1 METVLLIYN
10 NFHKRHVSAT
20 HPLSGKLSSPFN
32 LNNMGRVS
40 NHSNL
45 PLKRRAM
52 THDGANHNSL
62 WHFSKLK
69 EKAFYSLE
77 NGNPL
82 QYACLENSM
91 GRGAL
96 RATVYGVTKSWTQLK
111 QLTYKYLV
119 TWAPESSLVR
129 NLKLIIHQHKLKKTA
144 H

>member
-1 METVLLIYN
+1 
-10 NFHKRHVSAT
+10 
-20 HPLSGKLSSPFN
+20 
-32 LNNMGRVS
+32 
-40 NHSNL
+40 
-45 PLKRRAM
+45 M
-52 THDGANHNSL
+52 THDGANRNSL

-111 QLTYKYLV
+111 QLTHKYLV
-119 TWAPESSLVR
+119 TRAPKSSPVR

-144 H
+144 Q